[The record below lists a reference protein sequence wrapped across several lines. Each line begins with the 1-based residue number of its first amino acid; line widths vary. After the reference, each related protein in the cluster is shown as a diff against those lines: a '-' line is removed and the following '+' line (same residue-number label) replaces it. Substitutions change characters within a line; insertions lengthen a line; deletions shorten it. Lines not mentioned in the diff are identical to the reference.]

1 MMQHDIRCVQDEFA
15 KTSVLTSQFEYDYV
29 RFLEETLYDDLEH
42 SFNTPKRTVFDRSI
56 PDAYS
61 KKARK
66 LFYAHGCRVSR
77 KAKILSF
84 LPVGWTFKIKNFPT
98 TTS

>member
-29 RFLEETLYDDLEH
+29 RFLETMYDDLEH
-42 SFNTPKRTVFDRSI
+42 SFNTPKPTVFKKST

-61 KKARK
+61 KKAGK
-66 LFYAHGCRVSR
+66 LFYAHGCVVRWKKR
-77 KAKILSF
+77 YQLF
-84 LPVGWTFKIKNFPT
+84 Y
-98 TTS
+98 